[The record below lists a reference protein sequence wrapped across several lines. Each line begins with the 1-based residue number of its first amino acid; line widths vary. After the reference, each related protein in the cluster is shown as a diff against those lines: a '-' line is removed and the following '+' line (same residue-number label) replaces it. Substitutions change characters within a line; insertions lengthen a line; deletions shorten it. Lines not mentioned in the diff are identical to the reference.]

1 MSGEDL
7 DAASELAAIGYF
19 GKVPVRGDFVQRRLP
34 RSFLDPWDDWLQGAV
49 AASKSQL
56 GDGWLDSYLTS
67 PIWRF
72 ALSAGICGD
81 VPVAGVLM
89 PSVDSVGRYY
99 PMTIVLLQPRSGHPF
114 AFAARA
120 QPWFAAAEEAILGC
134 LDDGFEL
141 SALDDRL
148 GGLADLSAGWREGD
162 ARIEAMPEPVGGGLG
177 FHVNGAAVD
186 RWFPDAYGGLLDC
199 ILRDRFARYSL
210 WWTAGSDRVPA
221 GLRMYGGFPAEVDFA
236 DFLGAAAP

>member
-1 MSGEDL
+1 MSREAL
-7 DAASELAAIGYF
+7 DAASELSAIGYF
-19 GKVPVRGDFVQRRLP
+19 GKVPIRGDFVQRRLP

-81 VPVAGVLM
+81 VPAAGVMM

-99 PMTIVLLQPRSGHPF
+99 PMTIALLQPRSGHSF

-120 QPWFAAAEEAILGC
+120 QPWFAAAEAAVLSC

-141 SALDDRL
+141 TALEDRL
-148 GGLADLSAGWREGD
+148 AGLADLSGGWQEPD
-162 ARIEAMPEPVGGGLG
+162 TQIEPMPGTGGTGLG
-177 FHVNGAAVD
+177 FHLNGAAVD
-186 RWFPDAYGGLLDC
+186 QWFPDAYGGLLDC
-199 ILRDRFARYSL
+199 IVRDRLARYSL
-210 WWTAGSDRVPA
+210 WWTAGSDRVRA
-221 GLRMYGGFPAEVDFA
+221 GLRLYNGLPVEADFA
-236 DFLGAAAP
+236 DFLGAATP

>member
-1 MSGEDL
+1 MPGEAL
-7 DAASELAAIGYF
+7 DAASELAVIGYF
-19 GKVPVRGDFVQRRLP
+19 GKVPIRGDFVQRRLP

-56 GDGWLDSYLTS
+56 GNGWLDSYLTS

-72 ALSAGICGD
+72 ALPAGVCGD
-81 VPVAGVLM
+81 VPAAGVLM

-99 PMTIVLLQPRSGHPF
+99 PMTIAILQPRSSHSF

-120 QPWFAAAEEAILGC
+120 QPWFEAAEATILNC

-141 SALDDRL
+141 AALDNRL
-148 GGLADLSAGWREGD
+148 MELANLLGRWQEDD
-162 ARIEAMPEPVGGGLG
+162 TQIEAMPGMGGSGLG
-177 FHVNGAAVD
+177 FHLDGADID
-186 RWFPDAYGGLLDC
+186 RWFPGAYGGLLDC

-210 WWTAGSDRVPA
+210 WWTAGSDRVRA
-221 GLRMYGGFPAEVDFA
+221 GLRLYDGFPAEVDFA
-236 DFLGAAAP
+236 DFLCAATP

>member
-1 MSGEDL
+1 MPGETL
-7 DAASELAAIGYF
+7 DAASELAVIGYF
-19 GKVPVRGDFVQRRLP
+19 GKVPIKGDFVQRQLP

-72 ALSAGICGD
+72 VLSAGICGD
-81 VPVAGVLM
+81 ISAAGVLM

-99 PMTIVLLQPRSGHPF
+99 PMTIALLRPRSGHAF

-120 QPWFAAAEEAILGC
+120 QSWFTAAEEAVLGC

-148 GGLADLSAGWREGD
+148 AGLAELSGGRQGEDGPIA
-162 ARIEAMPEPVGGGLG
+162 AMPGIGGGGLG
-177 FHVNGAAVD
+177 FHLDGADAD
-186 RWFPDAYGGLLDC
+186 QWFPGAYGGLLDC

-210 WWTAGSDRVPA
+210 WWTAGSDRVGA
-221 GLRMYGGFPAEVDFA
+221 GLRLYDGLPTEADFA
-236 DFLGAAAP
+236 DFLGAATP